1 MEFREGFKNASLV
14 CAQKKIFLAE
24 FYGLSGIRNALF
36 WKNCLDCFIT
46 VRLILMQKK
55 DAEFKN

>member
-1 MEFREGFKNASLV
+1 MQAWFVHK
-14 CAQKKIFLAE
+14 KKILAE